1 MNIYKIS
8 ILLALIAAPYA
19 HAEDKWSSK
28 LPSDDKK
35 ALSALDDAVLNYAA
49 KGKDNYTKAYKK
61 MDDRVNAKYGAG
73 AVFGG
78 LDARS
83 RLVMLKTGIGN
94 IRKDAQKI
102 ATPADRDA
110 ITADLDVLSGKLNT
124 KLKG

>member
-1 MNIYKIS
+1 M
-8 ILLALIAAPYA
+8 ALVAVSYA
-19 HAEDKWSSK
+19 HAEDKWSNK

-35 ALSALDDAVLNYAA
+35 ALSALDDAVLNYAT

-61 MDDRVNAKYGAG
+61 MDDRVNAKYGAA

-78 LDARS
+78 VDVRS
-83 RLVMLKTGIGN
+83 RLVMLNTGVGN

-110 ITADLDVLSGKLNT
+110 VTADLDVLSGKISA